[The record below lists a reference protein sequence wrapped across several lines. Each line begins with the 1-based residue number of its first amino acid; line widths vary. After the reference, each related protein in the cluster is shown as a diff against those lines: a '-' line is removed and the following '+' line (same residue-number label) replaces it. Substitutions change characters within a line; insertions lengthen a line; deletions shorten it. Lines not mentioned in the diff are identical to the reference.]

1 MDPTT
6 EVQQKRG
13 KNARKKMRAQLR
25 CLEAPPMEDFPET
38 PETPEQ
44 MPNEGAEQ
52 IPPIKTPVLPGRP
65 PMDHEPETQENSKKK
80 SPTTLEEYF
89 DTLNPTE
96 NDTVVTFSKAS
107 KPFGFLS
114 PQFPCRFEDES
125 GNEYISVEQYV
136 LRQKA
141 FLFKDSNLIRRVM
154 EAKTTR
160 ELKAVDVRVQNFDP
174 SLWDEEKIKIMVAGN
189 MLKFSQNRDL
199 GQKLVSTMLASKQG
213 SFLAF
218 ISPTD
223 RIWGTGSESSN
234 PVHWKGENLLGKAMM
249 MVRARLVSKLFEAKE
264 GVPLNLPQI

>member
-1 MDPTT
+1 MDPVV
-6 EVQQKRG
+6 EVYQKRG

-25 CLEAPPMEDFPET
+25 CLEAPPMEDFSET
-38 PETPEQ
+38 PEDLETVAQKPKD
-44 MPNEGAEQ
+44 Q

-65 PMDHEPETQENSKKK
+65 ANQKPEAPEKKE
-80 SPTTLEEYF
+80 PTTLEEYF
-89 DTLNPTE
+89 ETLNPTE

-114 PQFPCRFEDES
+114 PQFPCRFQDES

-141 FLFKDSNLIRRVM
+141 FLFKDTNLIRRVM

-174 SLWDEEKIKIMVAGN
+174 SLWDEEKVKIMVVGN

-223 RIWGTGSESSN
+223 KIWGTGTESSN
-234 PVHWKGENLLGKAMM
+234 PLHWKGENLLGKAMM

-264 GVPLNLPQI
+264 GVPLNLPRDLPQI